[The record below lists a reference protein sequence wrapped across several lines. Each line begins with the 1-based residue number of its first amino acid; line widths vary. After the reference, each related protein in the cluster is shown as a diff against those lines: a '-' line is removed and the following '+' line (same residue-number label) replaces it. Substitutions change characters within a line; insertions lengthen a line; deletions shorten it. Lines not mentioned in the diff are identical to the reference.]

1 MNKFN
6 SIALLSVLTV
16 CVSTS
21 CHRKASADG
30 HEDHDHGHAVEE
42 VTGHEGHDHSQMIP
56 LTNVP
61 GIRTQVADVP
71 KSLSVWIPAE
81 VMADESSQFVL
92 TSPLNG
98 ILGALKVTP
107 GRLVEASTALAEI
120 NSPELA
126 RMYADWLAAKAKLMK
141 AESALAREERLDSK
155 KATSQRDLEEAIS
168 EASIARAEERSARM
182 ALEAC
187 GMAAE
192 EDTAGSKWVLKAPR
206 AGTVI
211 NYKAISGQGISAGQE
226 LGYFLAAGPV
236 IVRMELAPAHIG
248 NWELGHTFTVKHS
261 GGRQWD
267 GKLEGAL
274 PALSPDT
281 MRQSYRLRLTGS
293 SLPLPGTPVEV
304 QIPYPPSITL
314 PQAALQRLE
323 GLWGVYIVENG
334 HAEFR
339 PVARG
344 QDIKGE
350 VIILDGIKSGET
362 VVVEGA
368 YLLKAYQQKL
378 AHPDEEEGHVH

>member
-1 MNKFN
+1 MNKSK
-6 SIALLSVLTV
+6 SIAILSLLIICLLTA
-16 CVSTS
+16 
-21 CHRKASADG
+21 CHKKASGDG
-30 HEDHDHGHAVEE
+30 HEDHDHGHAAEAA
-42 VTGHEGHDHSQMIP
+42 GHEGHDHTQMIP

-61 GIRTQVADVP
+61 GIRTQVTSAP
-71 KSLSVWIPAE
+71 KELSVWIPAE

-98 ILGALKVTP
+98 ILIALKVTP
-107 GRLVEASTALAEI
+107 GRLVEAGTALAEI

-126 RMYADWLAAKAKLMK
+126 RIYADWLAAKARLMK
-141 AESALAREERLDSK
+141 AESALSREERLDSK

-168 EASIARAEERSARM
+168 EASIARAEEESARM
-182 ALEAC
+182 TLEAC
-187 GMAAE
+187 GVTAGR
-192 EDTAGSKWVLKAPR
+192 DTAGSKWVLRAPR

-236 IVRMELAPAHIG
+236 IVRMELVPTNVG
-248 NWELGHTFTVKHS
+248 NLGLGQTFTVKHS
-261 GGRQWD
+261 GGRQWN
-267 GKLEGAL
+267 GKLEATL

-281 MRQSYRLRLTGS
+281 MRQAYRLRLAGN

-304 QIPYPPSITL
+304 QITYPPSITL
-314 PQAALQRLE
+314 PQAALQRLD

-339 PVARG
+339 PVVRG
-344 QDIKGE
+344 QDIKGD
-350 VIILDGIKSGET
+350 VIILNGIKPGET